1 MRLLGPASL
10 LLIAAIPTAAL
21 SADESVTVLRGA
33 SAPPPAAEPAPVVVQ
48 AVAYP
53 PIVYVP
59 SYYPTYAFYYP
70 GFVTHSRPPVRLPH
84 GHK

>member
-21 SADESVTVLRGA
+21 SADELVTVLRGA
-33 SAPPPAAEPAPVVVQ
+33 SAPPPSEPPAVVVQ

-70 GFVTHSRPPVRLPH
+70 GFVTHLRPPVRLPH